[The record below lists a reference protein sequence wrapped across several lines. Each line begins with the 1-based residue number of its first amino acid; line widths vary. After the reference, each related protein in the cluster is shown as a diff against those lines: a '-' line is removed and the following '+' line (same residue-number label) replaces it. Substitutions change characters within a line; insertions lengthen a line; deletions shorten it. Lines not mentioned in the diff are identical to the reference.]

1 MSSAPSS
8 SSRYHV
14 GLCCTAF
21 KDIEA
26 VDEMEH
32 EVGGQRIGCGVPN
45 IVGRDAS
52 ANVAA
57 LLQDIVYL
65 ETQGAVFLFEELF
78 LQGSVPQ
85 PLLLLEAAGIARVG
99 VVRYIALDRKIVG
112 QVDDGVGR
120 CVVIEVFLILL
131 PFQTVS
137 HIVVVDIAAYAEVD
151 DVRPIIESEILSE
164 VCSAA

>member
-1 MSSAPSS
+1 M
-8 SSRYHV
+8 
-14 GLCCTAF
+14 
-21 KDIEA
+21 
-26 VDEMEH
+26 
-32 EVGGQRIGCGVPN
+32 
-45 IVGRDAS
+45 
-52 ANVAA
+52 
-57 LLQDIVYL
+57 
-65 ETQGAVFLFEELF
+65 FEELF